1 MTVAGGQSAL
11 SPVGGLA
18 DRVIT
23 HRQSQKESHVSKAT
37 ISRIFIGSMITVVAG
52 VILAIAAVSIAF
64 ANDVFIMDGPD
75 VAGVRATGVAWA
87 MLGLGVVSG
96 LVVLGGF
103 VGGLVS
109 WIGALLNTA
118 QLEDKVWFVILLLLG
133 IWNLGVFAMLAYVL
147 AGPDGRQYGV
157 QRDRDARG
165 VTG

>member
-1 MTVAGGQSAL
+1 M
-11 SPVGGLA
+11 
-18 DRVIT
+18 
-23 HRQSQKESHVSKAT
+23 SKAT

-64 ANDVFIMDGPD
+64 ASDVFIMDGPD

>member
-1 MTVAGGQSAL
+1 M
-11 SPVGGLA
+11 
-18 DRVIT
+18 
-23 HRQSQKESHVSKAT
+23 SKAT

-87 MLGLGVVSG
+87 MLGLGIVSG

-147 AGPDGRQYGV
+147 AGPDGRQEAAL
-157 QRDRDARG
+157 RDRDARG
-165 VTG
+165 VIA

>member
-1 MTVAGGQSAL
+1 M
-11 SPVGGLA
+11 
-18 DRVIT
+18 
-23 HRQSQKESHVSKAT
+23 SKAT

-133 IWNLGVFAMLAYVL
+133 IWNLGVFAMIAYVI
-147 AGPDGRQYGV
+147 AGPDGHQVAV
-157 QRDRDARG
+157 QRERVRAA
-165 VTG
+165 